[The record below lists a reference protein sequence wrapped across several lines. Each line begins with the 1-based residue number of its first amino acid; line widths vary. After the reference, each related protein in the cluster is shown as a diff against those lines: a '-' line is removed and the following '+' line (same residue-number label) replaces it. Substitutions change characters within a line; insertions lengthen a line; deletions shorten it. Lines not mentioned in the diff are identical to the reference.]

1 MKKTITF
8 LAALCALMTVSC
20 EKNHDEAS
28 LDDEQMGQMFL
39 TVEIDDEVSTKAV
52 TAYTEHLSYEK
63 SANNLQILVF
73 DTQGRL
79 NAYHKDGN
87 ADLTDVN
94 ITTTIGRKNVYAVIN
109 GPDLSGIKSH
119 SALQAFNVALAE
131 NSLDSSVG
139 FVMAGS
145 AECQVLASSVAT
157 PVIKASRLVSRVA
170 LQKIN
175 NKVPSAYGSIK
186 INSAVL
192 ANVAGN
198 QNVLGNAA
206 ISTWYN
212 KAGKNASGNIIDCSS
227 VTADCASLTSELIS
241 KSVPCGYSLAM
252 TSPYLFYC
260 YPNSTTT
267 DVQGWNGGS
276 FSARKTRLV
285 VSADING
292 TTYYYPIT
300 LTTPPARNTTYTV
313 ELTIT
318 GLGSTDPDK
327 PVEKGSF
334 SATVEIADWSTGEAY
349 SEVI

>member
-1 MKKTITF
+1 MKKTIIF
-8 LAALCALMTVSC
+8 MAAICALMMISC
-20 EKNHDEAS
+20 EKNHDET
-28 LDDEQMGQMFL
+28 LKEDGQMGQLSL
-39 TVEIDDEVSTKAV
+39 TVDVDDEIKTKAV
-52 TAYTEHLSYEK
+52 TAYTEHLAYEK
-63 SANNLQILVF
+63 SANRLQILVF

-79 NAYHKDGN
+79 NAYHKDGT
-87 ADLTDVN
+87 ADLTDVS
-94 ITTTIGRKNVYAVIN
+94 ITTTIGKKTIYAVIN

-145 AECQVLASSVAT
+145 VDCEVLASSVST

-170 LQKIN
+170 LQKIHN
-175 NKVPSAYGSIK
+175 SVPSAYGSIK
-186 INSAVL
+186 INSVVL
-192 ANVAGN
+192 ANVVGN
-198 QNVLGNAA
+198 QNVLGNAS

-212 KAGKNASGNIIDCSS
+212 KAGRNASGNIIDCSS
-227 VTADCASLTSELIS
+227 ITADCASLTSELIS

-252 TSPYLFYC
+252 TSPYVFYC

-292 TTYYYPIT
+292 TTYYYPVT
-300 LTTPPARNTTYTV
+300 LTTAPVRNTTYTI

-327 PVEKGSF
+327 PVEKGAF
-334 SATVEIADWSTGEAY
+334 SATIQIADWSTGKAY